1 MDNKKYCSNNPS
13 LPNRYQVSYVA
24 SPIILKMCAMYK
36 WEQYPLI
43 FEGLNNIEISMQ
55 NVPILKTL
63 TNGFGVDDA
72 LNIIPVEATMK

>member
-1 MDNKKYCSNNPS
+1 
-13 LPNRYQVSYVA
+13 
-24 SPIILKMCAMYK
+24 MCAMYK

-43 FEGLNNIEISMQ
+43 FEELNNIEISMQ